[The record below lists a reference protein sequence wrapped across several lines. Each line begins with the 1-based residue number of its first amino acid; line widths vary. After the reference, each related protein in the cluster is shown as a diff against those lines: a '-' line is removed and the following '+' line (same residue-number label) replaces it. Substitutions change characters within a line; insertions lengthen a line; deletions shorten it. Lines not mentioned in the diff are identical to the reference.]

1 MKDII
6 PATKQSPIL
15 GLTGMG
21 GGVGSNIVAGG
32 AAGKSY
38 VEDIFSSRVW
48 TGSGSGG
55 RLIDNGID
63 LSGKGGLT
71 WIKRRS
77 SSGGNHLFFDTERGA
92 GKYLM
97 ANTNGVESTSTARM
111 SAFNSNGFT
120 IGADNGTNKV
130 DEDFGSWSFRKQK
143 GFFDVVKYEGNGV
156 DNRQI
161 SHNLGTRPGMIWI
174 KRIDVDNEEW
184 QVWHR
189 NANNAYGNNMTDGTF
204 FQFTRNGSDYS
215 TERWGSNGMNATD
228 TYFTVGTSV
237 TTNINSTPKSDF
249 IAYVFAHNTDC
260 KNNSPTAAVKSL
272 GDPSVYG
279 SGTLTM
285 GNGPFSNNANGAVQF
300 DGNTILQIPTATY
313 KDRLQSNCTIE
324 GWVYLDSLAA
334 ECTLWAKWGLMQNGS
349 SYGSSG
355 YRMDYLCNVDT
366 SGKVYWRIGNGA
378 TSWSFDTIESNTL
391 LSAGQWYHIA
401 SVRQGGTMKLYI
413 NGTVQNQ
420 TTNSSHTGSSGNNWP
435 HTIGGY
441 ISDANSVGYGIQSF
455 LTGRISNF
463 RYNPTQC
470 LYTSN
475 FTPATSNLTLTSQG
489 ATAEEVDILCCNGV
503 NTWGDETKGNI
514 HGDDEDKEVVK
525 CGIWSGK
532 GSRINLGWTPQC
544 VIWKAMTDGPGN
556 HGRWFIMDKIR
567 GYFDKNR
574 DDKLFW
580 FDDSSAEQTAS
591 LFVPLSYGFEVNSS
605 GDYAGNAGQN
615 GPYVYMAIRD
625 MDAAVMK
632 PPTDGNEVFFMDQGE
647 SSQTAQTLPA
657 FKPSPVHPPDWTL
670 NRVFASSDN
679 WKQGART
686 AGQYYNITNSQA
698 LPATNGNYDY
708 DYNNGWNASTG
719 DMTTIQSWMWKNCAS
734 SEYIPFEGNGIDNR
748 AIQHNMGQT
757 PEMIWIKYQKP
768 SGTSGNNWHVWHK
781 NLTAGNHLILNSS
794 AGETTSNTPNFNTI
808 GSKYFQIGS
817 FGAVNA
823 SGAEHAAMLFSSVTG
838 ISSVGSY
845 TGNGQTLSN
854 GRYVNT
860 GFQPRLIMVKRINGS
875 GSWFL
880 FDSLRGFGTPGS
892 NTLSISLETSS
903 TSNGSTYVEV
913 DANGFRIVDDSPQVN
928 NNGSPYL
935 YYAHA

>member
-6 PATKQSPIL
+6 PAKKQSPIL
-15 GLTGMG
+15 GLSGMG
-21 GGVGSNIVAGG
+21 GGVGGNLGG
-32 AAGKSY
+32 SLAAGKSY
-38 VEDIFSSRVW
+38 IEDIFSTRTW

-77 SSGGNHLFFDTERGA
+77 SAGGNHCFFDTERGA
-92 GKYLM
+92 GKVLQ
-97 ANTNGVESTSTARM
+97 ANSYTTEFTSTARM

-120 IGADNGTNKV
+120 IGTDSGTNQT
-130 DEDFGSWSFRKQK
+130 DQDFGSWSFRKQK
-143 GFFDVVKYEGNGV
+143 GFFDVVKYAGNGI

-161 SHNLGTRPGMIWI
+161 PHDLETRPGMIWI
-174 KRIDVDNEEW
+174 KRIDIGDGQW
-184 QVWHR
+184 QIWHR
-189 NANNAYGNNMTDGTF
+189 NANNAYGNNMTDGTYF
-204 FQFTRNGSDYS
+204 EFTRSGSS
-215 TERWGSNGMNATD
+215 TSTSRWGSNGMNATD
-228 TYFTVGTSV
+228 AHFTVGTADAV
-237 TTNINSTPKSDF
+237 NISGSNF

-260 KNNSPTAAVKSL
+260 KNNSPTAYVKAAA
-272 GDPSVYG
+272 DPSEYG
-279 SGTLTM
+279 SGTLAM

-334 ECTLWAKWGLMQNGS
+334 ECTLWAKWGLMQNGGG
-349 SYGSSG
+349 YGTTA
-355 YRMDYLCNVDT
+355 YRMSYLCNVDT

-391 LSAGQWYHIA
+391 LSTGQWYHIA

-420 TTNSSHTGSSGNNWP
+420 TTNSSHTGEHGNNWP

-441 ISDANSVGYGIQSF
+441 ISDANNGGYGVQSF

-463 RYNPTQC
+463 RYTPTQC

-475 FTPATSNLTLTSQG
+475 FTPSTVPLTLVSQ
-489 ATAEEVDILCCNGV
+489 ASVAEDVDILCCNGV

-525 CGIWSGK
+525 CGVWSGK

-544 VIWKAMTDGPGN
+544 IIWKAMTDGPGN

-567 GYFDKNR
+567 GYFDKNKS
-574 DDKLFW
+574 DKLFW
-580 FDDSSAEQTAS
+580 FDDSSAEQTSS
-591 LFVPLSYGFEVNSS
+591 LFVPLSYGFEVNAG

-615 GPYVYMAIRD
+615 GPYIYMAIRD

-670 NRVFASSDN
+670 NRQFASSDD
-679 WKQGART
+679 WKQSARS
-686 AGQYYNITNSQA
+686 AGHYYNLTNNTA
-698 LPATNGNYDY
+698 LPATNSNYDY
-708 DYNNGWNASTG
+708 DYNNGWNAYTG
-719 DMTTIQSWMWKNCAS
+719 DATTLQSWMWKNCAS
-734 SEYIPFEGNGIDNR
+734 NEYIPFEGNGQDNR
-748 AIQHNMGQT
+748 AIQHNMGQP

-768 SGTSGNNWHVWHK
+768 SGSSGNDWHVYHK
-781 NLTAGNHLILNSS
+781 NLTAGYHLKLNSS
-794 AGETTSNTPNFNTI
+794 AGETNSNTPNFNTI

-823 SGAEHAAMLFSSVTG
+823 AGAEHAAFLFASVTG
-838 ISSVGSY
+838 ISSLGYYMGNSQ
-845 TGNGQTLSN
+845 TGSN
-854 GRYVNT
+854 GPFVTT
-860 GFQPRLIMVKRINGS
+860 GFQPRFIITKRISGS
-875 GSWFL
+875 GSWYCY
-880 FDSLRGFGTPGS
+880 DSLRGFGTVGGNHPQLTLDGS
-892 NTLSISLETSS
+892 AASNAS
-903 TSNGSTYVEV
+903 TSYEV
-913 DANGFRIVDDSPQVN
+913 DATGFRIVDDSPQVN
-928 NNGSPYL
+928 NNGSNYL

>member
-1 MKDII
+1 M
-6 PATKQSPIL
+6 TPINFHKKEKP
-15 GLTGMG
+15 LTSLVSMG
-21 GGVGSNIVAGG
+21 GG
-32 AAGKSY
+32 AAGMANAGGGAEKSY
-38 VEDIFSSRVW
+38 IEDIFSTRTW

-63 LSGKGGLT
+63 LSGKGGMA

-77 SSGGNHLFFDTERGA
+77 SSGGNHCIFDTERGA
-92 GKYLM
+92 GQLLF
-97 ANTNGVESTSTARM
+97 ANSTTTESASTARM

-120 IGADNGTNKV
+120 VGADNGTNKV

-143 GFFDVVKYEGNGV
+143 GFFDVVKYDGNGIS
-156 DNRQI
+156 NRQI
-161 SHNLGTRPGMIWI
+161 AHDLETRPGMIWV
-174 KRIDVDNEEW
+174 KRYEGGGEDW

-189 NANNAYGNNMTDGTF
+189 NANNAYGNNMTDGTY
-204 FQFTRNGSDYS
+204 FQFTRLGSGYS
-215 TERWGSNGMNATD
+215 TGRWGTNGMDATD
-228 TYFTVGTSV
+228 AHFTVGTADCVNATGSKYV
-237 TTNINSTPKSDF
+237 
-249 IAYVFAHNTDC
+249 AYVFAHNTDC

-272 GDPSVYG
+272 GDPSAYG
-279 SGTLTM
+279 SGTLSM
-285 GNGPFSNNANGAVQF
+285 ANGPFSDNANGAVQF
-300 DGNTILQIPTATY
+300 DGNTVLLIPTATY

-324 GWVYLDSLAA
+324 GWIYLDSLS
-334 ECTLWAKWGLMQNGS
+334 ECTFWAKWGLMQNAAG
-349 SYGSSG
+349 YGSSG
-355 YRMDYLCNVDT
+355 YRMDYLCNMDS
-366 SGKVYWRIGNGA
+366 SGKVFWRIGNGA

-391 LSAGQWYHIA
+391 LSAGQWHHIA

-441 ISDANSVGYGIQSF
+441 ISDANSPGYGIQDSS
-455 LTGRISNF
+455 LMTGRISNF
-463 RYNPTQC
+463 RYTPTQC
-470 LYTSN
+470 LYTGN
-475 FTPATSNLTLTSQG
+475 FTPSTIPLTLVSQ
-489 ATAEEVDILCCNGV
+489 ASVAEEVDILCCNGI

-544 VIWKAMTDGPGN
+544 IIWKAMTDGPGS

-580 FDDSSAEQTAS
+580 FDDSSAEQTSS
-591 LFVPLSYGFEVNSS
+591 LFVPLSYGFEVNSG

-632 PPTDGNEVFFMDQGE
+632 PPTDGNEVFFMDRGE

-657 FKPSPVHPPDWTL
+657 FKSGPLLPPDWTL
-670 NRVFASSDN
+670 NRLFASGDDWRQS
-679 WKQGART
+679 ART
-686 AGQYYNITNSQA
+686 AGQYYNITNSTA

-708 DYNNGWNASTG
+708 DYNNGWNAYTSDFTAA
-719 DMTTIQSWMWKNCAS
+719 QSWMWKNCAS
-734 SEYIPFEGNGIDNR
+734 NEYIPFEGNGIDNR
-748 AIQHNMGQT
+748 AIPHNMGQT

-768 SGTSGNNWHVWHK
+768 SGSSGNNWHVWHK
-781 NLTAGNHLILNSS
+781 NLTSGNHLILNSA

-854 GRYVNT
+854 GTYVNT
-860 GFQPRLIMVKRINGS
+860 GFQPRFIILKRINGS
-875 GSWFL
+875 GSWFV

-892 NTLSISLETSS
+892 NTLSLSLESSS

-913 DANGFRIVDDSPQVN
+913 DTNGFRIVDDSPQVN